1 MHSSCNI
8 FCKSNI
14 SLWEAEKSL
23 NWPVVQSLSHVQLFA
38 TLGTAACQAS
48 LSITIYWSLLK
59 LKSIEVVMPS
69 VLCHPFLLC
78 LQSFPASE
86 SFLMSSCI
94 FINWKYSFFNRN
106 IVALQCGVSFCST
119 VKWVSYVYIFPF
131 PPTSPSSHPSRSSPS
146 TKLRFLCF
154 VAGSCYLFYTW

>member
-1 MHSSCNI
+1 MQSSCNI

-48 LSITIYWSLLK
+48 LSFTIYWSLLK
-59 LKSIEVVMPS
+59 LKSIELVMPS

-94 FINWKYSFFNRN
+94 FINWKYSLFNRN
-106 IVALQCGVSFCST
+106 IVAYNVVLVSAVQWSESAMYT
-119 VKWVSYVYIFPF
+119 YFPSL
-131 PPTSPSSHPSRSSPS
+131 PHPLHPTHLGHHQAQSWD
-146 TKLRFLCF
+146 
-154 VAGSCYLFYTW
+154 SCVL